1 MLAGSDRALIGDVAR
16 QEAMQKKISAKSTFF
31 FKTLL
36 PIFWFG
42 FLAFLIVTELFSG
55 VLQKAPTAFIVPFL
69 MAAIGFVVLK
79 KLVWDLV
86 DEVYDCGDTL
96 LVRNNGQEAAIR
108 LSEIMNVSVSTTV
121 NPPRITLRLVNPS
134 TFGSEIAFSPMRD
147 FTFNPFAKYPIAED
161 LIVRV
166 HKARSTRNR

>member
-1 MLAGSDRALIGDVAR
+1 MLVESDRALIGDVAR
-16 QEAMQKKISAKSTFF
+16 EEAMQQKISSKSTFF
-31 FKTLL
+31 FKTLF

-86 DEVYDCGDTL
+86 DEVYDCGDRL

-134 TFGSEIAFSPMRD
+134 PFGAEIAFSPMRD
-147 FTFNPFAKYPIAED
+147 FTFNLFAKYPIAED

-166 HKARSTRNR
+166 DKARSTRNR